1 MSAGTYL
8 ALASLTQQVEAGC
21 QAVDVL
27 GTVLQ
32 LRARRPKMVQT
43 QEQYTFLYQVQ
54 YSAVQYST
62 VQYSA
67 VQCSTVQ
74 YRSVRCKASSPR
86 PWPPS

>member
-1 MSAGTYL
+1 MRCETELSAGTYL

-21 QAVDVL
+21 EEVDVL

-54 YSAVQYST
+54 YST
-62 VQYSA
+62 

-74 YRSVRCKASSPR
+74 
-86 PWPPS
+86 

>member
-74 YRSVRCKASSPR
+74 YSTMHRCAVR
-86 PWPPS
+86 

>member
-1 MSAGTYL
+1 MTWLCRDRIICVMSAGTYL

-54 YSAVQYST
+54 YSALQCSTVQCNT

-67 VQCSTVQ
+67 VQ
-74 YRSVRCKASSPR
+74 
-86 PWPPS
+86 

>member
-1 MSAGTYL
+1 MTWLCCLGQYYLCCVMRCETELSAGTYL

-21 QAVDVL
+21 EAVDVL

-54 YSAVQYST
+54 YSAI
-62 VQYSA
+62 QYSA
-67 VQCSTVQ
+67 M
-74 YRSVRCKASSPR
+74 
-86 PWPPS
+86 

>member
-1 MSAGTYL
+1 MRCETELSAGTYL

-21 QAVDVL
+21 EAVDVL

-54 YSAVQYST
+54 YSAI
-62 VQYSA
+62 QYSA
-67 VQCSTVQ
+67 MQQSGVQ
-74 YRSVRCKASSPR
+74 
-86 PWPPS
+86 